1 MPCLDRQFPRLSER
15 LLRAGI
21 APRHV
26 RRYRRELADHYD
38 DLVREESESGA
49 GREWA
54 QTRALSRLG
63 HEDDLAAAM
72 LSRPELRSLTARF
85 PWAVFGLGPI
95 AFLALSVA
103 AGLFAE

>member
-26 RRYRRELADHYD
+26 RRYRRELTDHYD

-54 QTRALSRLG
+54 QTKALSRLG

-72 LSRPELRSLTARF
+72 LARPELRAFMVRY
-85 PWAVFGLGPI
+85 PWAVFGIGPLLL
-95 AFLALSVA
+95 LA
-103 AGLFAE
+103 